1 MAKPDIVHPG
11 VTVRENCLDRFNLSV
26 TEGAVALGISRQTLT
41 NLLSGKAG
49 VSPEMALRLSRL
61 FGNSSEFWLNAQRAV
76 DLWDAAKTLKAQV
89 KRLQILFEQ
98 FASKEAVFVV
108 ALPVAA
114 MSRSVKQT
122 AKVLVLRP
130 AHYTFTRPIGEFDN
144 WAGD

>member
-1 MAKPDIVHPG
+1 MKTKLLTALIILMMGFCSIQTTRADDGDELDAVGDVFIVRPAS
-11 VTVRENCLDRFNLSV
+11 F
-26 TEGAVALGISRQTLT
+26 VATIIG
-41 NLLSGKAG
+41 G
-49 VSPEMALRLSRL
+49 
-61 FGNSSEFWLNAQRAV
+61 
-76 DLWDAAKTLKAQV
+76 
-89 KRLQILFEQ
+89 
-98 FASKEAVFVV
+98 AVFVV